1 MMPIAITVPTCEP
14 PAGSAL
20 VHFTQ
25 HQAATRTAE
34 GGLPRRPDV
43 RSKPAGSLWNVDQM
57 PVVTK

>member
-1 MMPIAITVPTCEP
+1 QPIAITAPICES

-25 HQAATRTAE
+25 HQAATRTE
-34 GGLPRRPDV
+34 GGLPRRTDV
-43 RSKPAGSLWNVDQM
+43 RSKPERSLWNVDQM